1 MTYCVFLEIPT
12 WGAGMTVFVIDQ
24 KENEDL
30 ILLVVLSLA
39 YMIIPITCFYTFIAI
54 VKKVDPAN
62 PDSESEESSEEE
74 GGPAEKKKSFRESVE
89 PEWDNQVDDLRSSI
103 NTG

>member
-39 YMIIPITCFYTFIAI
+39 YMIIPITFFYTFISI
-54 VKKVDPAN
+54 IKKVDPAN
-62 PDSESEESSEEE
+62 PESESEDSSEEE
-74 GGPAEKKKSFRESVE
+74 AGPAEKKKSVRESGE
-89 PEWDNQVDDLRSSI
+89 SEMNDQVDNLRGSI